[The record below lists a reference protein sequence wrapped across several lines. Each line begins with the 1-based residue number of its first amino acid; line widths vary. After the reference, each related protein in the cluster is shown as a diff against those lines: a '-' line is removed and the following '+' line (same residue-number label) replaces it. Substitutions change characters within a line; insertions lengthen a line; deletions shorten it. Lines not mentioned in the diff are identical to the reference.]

1 MKKTVF
7 KGTINGKNF
16 DSVQAYNEEMMR
28 ALAAG
33 ESVIANSETTTVDE
47 EEAENDIDYMPGFS
61 DDNEYYIDKYVTG
74 DSYKDVN
81 LYYEAKNYL
90 ENSIDII
97 KNDLDN
103 FDEEELGD
111 YEEQLNEVVEL
122 IVDDEDD
129 NTDSLASINEEIS
142 ELEQKLNDAKE
153 RRNVCINAVQIMSL
167 FKEQYSDLLQKV
179 IDKRDNKTNFSSCGC
194 NCDCDC
200 DEKCCDG
207 GECKC
212 KNESKLD
219 FKDISNSITNLFKE
233 IFG

>member
-47 EEAENDIDYMPGFS
+47 EEVENDIDYMPGFS

-74 DSYKDVN
+74 DSDKDVN

-90 ENSIDII
+90 EKSIDNI

-103 FDEEELGD
+103 FDEEELDD
-111 YEEQLNEVVEL
+111 YAEQLSEIVVIIE
-122 IVDDEDD
+122 DDEEA
-129 NTDSLASINEEIS
+129 NTDSLESINDEIS

-153 RRNVCINAVQIMSL
+153 RRNICINAVQIMSL
-167 FKEQYSDLLQKV
+167 FKEQYDDLLQKV
-179 IDKRDNKTNFSSCGC
+179 IDKRDNKTNFSGCGC
-194 NCDCDC
+194 NCDCD
-200 DEKCCDG
+200 EKCCG
-207 GECKC
+207 ECECKC
-212 KNESKLD
+212 KNESKID